1 METGRLKQAET
12 ERQRQALELLK
23 QDKQDEIEKWQASME
38 RKTREQLASR
48 KMVVRGSLDKE
59 EGSMGALYG
68 RGADKIVSDT
78 GVNKDLTLY

>member
-48 KMVVRGSLDKE
+48 KMVVRRALDKDKGCLVWE
-59 EGSMGALYG
+59 RG
-68 RGADKIVSDT
+68 RQ
-78 GVNKDLTLY
+78 NCQ